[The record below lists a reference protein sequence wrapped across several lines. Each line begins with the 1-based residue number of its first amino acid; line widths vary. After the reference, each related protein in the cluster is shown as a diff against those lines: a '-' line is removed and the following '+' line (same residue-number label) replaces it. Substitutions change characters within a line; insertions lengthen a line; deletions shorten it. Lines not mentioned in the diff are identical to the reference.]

1 MMRNIDEAR
10 KQYIDRYL
18 ENAKLIHYRDI
29 DSNEYPIK
37 KVFYDDLH
45 KTSLKGY
52 FPFASEYVNQNLE
65 SVSHQED
72 GKLMYYFL
80 PNVHELYIG
89 TTGSGK
95 TTGCVEPQLRG
106 ITSMKDKPNLF
117 LTDPKGELFE
127 RNAKHLKQSGYDI
140 FLLNFKDNIKSDR
153 WNPLLEIYDHYQR
166 LNTIGKNYQYMVGKP
181 PKATNK
187 YNDSSTY
194 LSDYIMYDDYA
205 FSTFE
210 SFELYVTYQ
219 KDEILLIVEDLVT
232 QIANMIVNIRSEKD
246 PTWEEGANR
255 LLKGLI
261 YALLEDSLIP
271 EREFTRDMMS
281 FKTIRDLY
289 NALRQSFSNNDSGTY
304 SLVEN
309 PPFKH
314 KQDSDYS
321 IELMRQACE
330 NAPNTTRSYL
340 GVFETSIQNW
350 TNLKILSL
358 TTGHTMNLNMHDKP
372 YAIFL
377 ITRDYEKSDFTVAGL
392 FIDWVYRQTLEF
404 VEKHG
409 VNRETHFMLDE
420 FGNVPVIRDFENKIS
435 TARSRQIWFHLVVQS
450 YAQIAHVYDANSG
463 SQKSEII
470 KDNCNSQIF
479 LGAQNFDTKERFS
492 RECGDHSILSFDTYF
507 GQKQNQFD
515 RVRLIPVSKLDL
527 LKPGNMYIKRS
538 SLPVIES
545 SFVRS
550 YLVKEYQVDHKNG
563 FDIVKPNGSSFNARQ
578 FTYHKIFEKTE
589 KAKFKGM
596 LSVFDDD
603 DD

>member
-1 MMRNIDEAR
+1 MRNIDLAR
-10 KQYIDRYL
+10 KQYIDSYL

-29 DSNEYPIK
+29 DAKDYPIK
-37 KVFYDDLH
+37 KVFYDELSN
-45 KTSLKGY
+45 TSLKGY
-52 FPFASEYVNQNLE
+52 FPFASEYVNPNLE
-65 SVSHQED
+65 SVKNHEE
-72 GKLMYYFL
+72 GKLLYYFL

-127 RNAKHLKQSGYDI
+127 RNAKHLKKCGYDI
-140 FLLNFKDNIKSDR
+140 YLLNFKDNIKSDR

-166 LNTIGKNYQYMVGKP
+166 LNTVGKNYQFMIGKP
-181 PKATNK
+181 SKTIKK
-187 YNDSSTY
+187 YNDPKSY
-194 LSDYIMYDDYA
+194 QKDYILYDDYA
-205 FSTFE
+205 FSSFE

-232 QIANMIVNIRSEKD
+232 QIANMIVYVRSEKD

-271 EREFTRDMMS
+271 ECNFTRDMMS

-289 NALRQSFSNNDSGTY
+289 NILRQNFSDNGASSY
-304 SLVEN
+304 ALIEHA
-309 PPFKH
+309 PFKH
-314 KQDSDYS
+314 KNDSDYS

-340 GVFETSIQNW
+340 GVFETSIQSW

-358 TTGHTMNLNMHDKP
+358 TTGHTINLNMHAKP
-372 YAIFL
+372 FAIFL

-404 VEKHG
+404 VEKNG
-409 VNRETHFMLDE
+409 VKRETHFMLDE
-420 FGNVPVIRDFENKIS
+420 FGNIPVIRDFENKIS

-450 YAQIAHVYDANSG
+450 YAQIAHVYDANSA

-470 KDNCNSQIF
+470 KDNCNSQVF

-492 RECGDHSILSFDTYF
+492 RECGDHSILSFDSYF
-507 GQKQNQFD
+507 GQKLNQFD

-550 YLVKEYQVDHKNG
+550 YLVKEYQVDHKDG
-563 FDIVKPNGSSFNARQ
+563 FDIVEPNGSSFNARQ
-578 FTYHKIFEKTE
+578 YTYQRLFTKQEKE
-589 KAKFKGM
+589 KYQSV
-596 LSVFDDD
+596 LSMFDEED
-603 DD
+603 